1 MVIPAGRDER
11 RLITHPCRQFEP
23 QNAAVEG
30 EGTVEVSDLQVHM
43 ADIDTR
49 IDRSPSDRLSPVL
62 HNVHRGQRSCWP
74 SEDAAH
80 GRGSRLSMA
89 LVSRSGKRGSIA
101 SRINTVLA
109 SSDKFLRQDK
119 RRPCLSFL
127 NRGPITKDIPWPE
140 HGVARK
146 EIRLGDANVV
156 HAHKTLSA
164 ICFCVFYSVCSRL
177 FLSEEDFVG
186 TEDSSYLRH
195 VG

>member
-1 MVIPAGRDER
+1 
-11 RLITHPCRQFEP
+11 
-23 QNAAVEG
+23 
-30 EGTVEVSDLQVHM
+30 
-43 ADIDTR
+43 
-49 IDRSPSDRLSPVL
+49 
-62 HNVHRGQRSCWP
+62 
-74 SEDAAH
+74 
-80 GRGSRLSMA
+80 
-89 LVSRSGKRGSIA
+89 
-101 SRINTVLA
+101 VLA

-127 NRGPITKDIPWPE
+127 NRGPITKDISRPE

-156 HAHKTLSA
+156 RAHKTLSA